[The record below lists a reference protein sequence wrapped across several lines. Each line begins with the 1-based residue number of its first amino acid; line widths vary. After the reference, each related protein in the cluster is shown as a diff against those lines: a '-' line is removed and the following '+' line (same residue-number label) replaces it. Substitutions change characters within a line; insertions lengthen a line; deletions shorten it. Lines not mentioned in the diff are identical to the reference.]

1 MFHDEFQDKNS
12 YDKEYDQYFRL
23 MEIELL
29 DNYIQFIEWKYIV
42 NFTSQKIVFCKNCRV
57 SNGLFA
63 KVHKCDSV

>member
-1 MFHDEFQDKNS
+1 
-12 YDKEYDQYFRL
+12 

-29 DNYIQFIEWKYIV
+29 DNYIQFIEWKYKV